1 MADGRPVG
9 MSVAAPGMAAAAR
22 PDVAELE
29 AFHARHPASGGD
41 RRHLWRIVIAAEVLL
56 ILLAWE
62 LAISGLQIV
71 RPTFMPPPSAILA
84 SLLEVASRETFPAH
98 LLFSLSN
105 LVIGV
110 LLAAAVG
117 IPVGL
122 VVGWSRLLEVTAGPV
137 LWALYSIPKVAF
149 APLVI
154 LALGLGHPSKIFL
167 VFLLGVFPIMLNTI
181 EGVRTVEPS
190 LIQASR
196 VFGTERL
203 ALARKVILPAT
214 LPYMLVGLRRAVALG
229 FIGAMLGEFLG
240 GSKGIGHLLNRA
252 AHDFEMDQALA
263 LVVVMVVVAN
273 IGLLITELVRRR
285 VAPWSP

>member
-1 MADGRPVG
+1 
-9 MSVAAPGMAAAAR
+9 MSVLSSPALGTPGVL
-22 PDVAELE
+22 DQGEID
-29 AFHARHPASGGD
+29 AFHSRHPVSGGD
-41 RRHLWRIVIAAEVLL
+41 RRLLWRIVIAAEVVL

-62 LAISGLQIV
+62 VAISGLGLV
-71 RPTFMPPPSAILA
+71 RPTFMPPPSAIGA
-84 SLLEVASRETFPAH
+84 SLAEIVSRETFLEH
-98 LLFSLSN
+98 LVFSLSN

-110 LLAAAVG
+110 SLAALVG
-117 IPVGL
+117 IPVGIA
-122 VVGWSRLLEVTAGPV
+122 VGWSRFLEVTAGPL

-167 VFLLGVFPIMLNTI
+167 VFLLGVFPILLNTI
-181 EGVRTVEPS
+181 EGVRTVDPS
-190 LIQASR
+190 LISVSR

-214 LPYMLVGLRRAVALG
+214 LPYILVGLRRAVALG

-263 LVVVMVVVAN
+263 LVVVMVIVAN
-273 IGLLITELVRRR
+273 LGLVITELVRRR
-285 VAPWSP
+285 VAPWSSG

>member
-1 MADGRPVG
+1 MV
-9 MSVAAPGMAAAAR
+9 STLSPGTPATLDER
-22 PDVAELE
+22 EIE
-29 AFHARHPASGGD
+29 AFHARHPTGGGD
-41 RRHLWRIVIAAEVLL
+41 RRVTWRLVIAVEVVL
-56 ILLAWE
+56 ILVAWE
-62 LAISGLQIV
+62 VAISGLGLV
-71 RPTFMPPPSAILA
+71 RPTFMPPPSAIGVSLA
-84 SLLEVASRETFPAH
+84 EIAARETFLEH

-110 LLAAAVG
+110 GLAALVG
-117 IPVGL
+117 IPLGIA
-122 VVGWSRLLEVTAGPV
+122 VGWSRFLEVTAGPL

-167 VFLLGVFPIMLNTI
+167 VFLLGVFPILLNTI
-181 EGVRTVEPS
+181 EGVRTVDPS
-190 LIQASR
+190 LIAASR

-203 ALARKVILPAT
+203 ALATKVILPAT
-214 LPYMLVGLRRAVALG
+214 LPYILIGLRRAVALG

-240 GSKGIGHLLNRA
+240 GSTGIGHLLNRA

-273 IGLLITELVRRR
+273 IGLVITELARRR
-285 VAPWSP
+285 LAPWSSG